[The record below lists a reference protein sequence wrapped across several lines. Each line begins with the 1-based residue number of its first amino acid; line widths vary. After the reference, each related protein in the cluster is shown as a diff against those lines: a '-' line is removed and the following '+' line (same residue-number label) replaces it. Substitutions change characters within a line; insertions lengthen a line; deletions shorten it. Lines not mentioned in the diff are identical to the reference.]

1 VVALSYAQ
9 YRARILDLDAVE
21 LAARGARHHE
31 IQALVQRSSPMFHEP
46 GGVGLS
52 ADADV
57 PPCFGGC

>member
-1 VVALSYAQ
+1 
-9 YRARILDLDAVE
+9 
-21 LAARGARHHE
+21 
-31 IQALVQRSSPMFHEP
+31 VQRRSPMFHEP